1 LIPSSYFL
9 DKVLVYLN
17 GKFILKNEAFISVM
31 DRGFLFGDGVYE
43 VFPVYNGLILG
54 LKSHLKRLQNSLDA
68 INIVN
73 PHNNK
78 QWTSIINE
86 LISYHKENSKQS
98 IYLQVSRGCD
108 DDRKHTHGKLNPTVY
123 IQSSP
128 FKSRTKVDLL
138 KGSSAITRDDIRWSQ
153 CDTKATSLLAN
164 IMFAQEAK
172 NLGVE
177 EVILIRDGIVTECSS
192 SNLFLVK
199 NNCIYTHPKSPY
211 ILPGITRE
219 MIINCAKYC
228 DIKVKE
234 VVFNKGSLMD
244 ADEVWVSSSTREVI
258 PITFIDD
265 CPINNGKVG
274 ETWSL
279 IYDRY
284 QEIKNLNI

>member
-1 LIPSSYFL
+1 
-9 DKVLVYLN
+9 LVYLN
-17 GKFILKNEAFISVM
+17 GKFILKSEAFISVM

-54 LKSHLKRLQNSLDA
+54 LEPHLKRLQEGLDT

-73 PHNNK
+73 PYDK
-78 QWTSIINE
+78 KGWISIINK
-86 LISYHKENSKQS
+86 LISYHQENSEQT

-108 DDRKHTHGKLNPTVY
+108 DDRKHTYSKLKPTVFM
-123 IQSSP
+123 QSSP
-128 FKSRTKVDLL
+128 FKSPTKSDLL
-138 KGSSAITRDDIRWSQ
+138 KGSNAITRNDIRWSQ

-172 NLGVE
+172 NHGVE

-199 NNCIYTHPKSPY
+199 NNCIYTHPKGPY

-219 MIINCAKYC
+219 MIIDCAKYC
-228 DIKVKE
+228 DIEVKE
-234 VVFNKGSLMD
+234 VSFNKDSLMD
-244 ADEVWVSSSTREVI
+244 ADEVWISSSTREIV
-258 PITFIDD
+258 PITRIDNS
-265 CPINNGKVG
+265 PINNGKVG

-284 QEIKNLNI
+284 QAIKSINA

>member
-1 LIPSSYFL
+1 
-9 DKVLVYLN
+9 LVYLN

-54 LKSHLKRLQNSLDA
+54 LESHLKRLQEGLDT

-73 PHNNK
+73 PYDK
-78 QWTSIINE
+78 KGWISIINE
-86 LISYHKENSKQS
+86 LISYHQEINKQA
-98 IYLQVSRGCD
+98 IYLQISRGCD
-108 DDRKHTHGKLNPTVY
+108 DDRKHTHGKLKPTVY
-123 IQSSP
+123 MQSSP
-128 FKSRTKVDLL
+128 FKSPTKGDLS
-138 KGSSAITRDDIRWSQ
+138 KGSDAITRDDIRWSQ

-172 NLGVE
+172 NHGVE
-177 EVILIRDGIVTECSS
+177 EVILIRNGIVTECSS

-199 NNCIYTHPKSPY
+199 NNCIYTHPKGPY

-219 MIINCAKYC
+219 ITIDCAKYC
-228 DIKVKE
+228 DIEVKE
-234 VVFNKGSLMD
+234 VTFNKDSLMD
-244 ADEVWVSSSTREVI
+244 ADEVWISSSTREVV
-258 PITFIDD
+258 PITRIDNS
-265 CPINNGKVG
+265 PINNGKVG

-284 QEIKNLNI
+284 QAIKSINA

>member
-1 LIPSSYFL
+1 
-9 DKVLVYLN
+9 
-17 GKFILKNEAFISVM
+17 M

-54 LKSHLKRLQNSLDA
+54 LESHLKRLQEGLDT

-73 PHNNK
+73 PYDK
-78 QWTSIINE
+78 KGWISIINE
-86 LISYHKENSKQS
+86 LISYHQESSKQA
-98 IYLQVSRGCD
+98 IYLQISRGCD
-108 DDRKHTHGKLNPTVY
+108 DDRKHTHGKLKPTVY
-123 IQSSP
+123 MQSSP
-128 FKSRTKVDLL
+128 FKSLTKGDLS
-138 KGSSAITRDDIRWSQ
+138 KGSDAITRDDIRWSQ

-172 NLGVE
+172 NHGVE
-177 EVILIRDGIVTECSS
+177 EVILIRNGIVTECSS

-199 NNCIYTHPKSPY
+199 NNCIYTHPKGRY

-228 DIKVKE
+228 DIEIKE
-234 VVFNKGSLMD
+234 ITFNKDSLMD
-244 ADEVWVSSSTREVI
+244 ADEIWISSSTREVV
-258 PITFIDD
+258 PITRIDNI
-265 CPINNGKVG
+265 PINNDKVG

-284 QEIKNLNI
+284 QVIKSITA